1 MPISTLLPS
10 LLLTV
15 GLAVSP
21 PAPSIEAQ
29 QLANEVAPHAQ
40 VWRAES
46 DQQRVQIASLKAQ
59 LAQKDAELARLKHA
73 QTSTP
78 QAPKATPTVP
88 KASTTGGW
96 QTGEFTAYYPPTS
109 SATSAEIRM
118 QGSGTT
124 AKGDNLNTSLY
135 YRGYR
140 IIAAPPSVP
149 FDTVVEI
156 EVAGQTIKGIVRDR
170 GGRIQGN
177 KFDVT
182 YSDKDSAEQFGRQQG
197 KWRVVE

>member
-1 MPISTLLPS
+1 MLISTLITT
-10 LLLTV
+10 LLLST
-15 GLAVSP
+15 GLALTP
-21 PAPSIEAQ
+21 PAPTIEAQ
-29 QLANEVAPHAQ
+29 QLVEQVAPHAY

-46 DQQRVQIASLKAQ
+46 EQKQAQIDALERKLK
-59 LAQKDAELARLKHA
+59 QKDAELAQLKHVKE
-73 QTSTP
+73 P
-78 QAPKATPTVP
+78 ATPSP
-88 KASTTGGW
+88 KASAPTTTDTSGW
-96 QTGEFTAYYPPTS
+96 QTGEFTAYYP
-109 SATSAEIRM
+109 ANNAM
-118 QGSGTT
+118 QGGGITS
-124 AKGDNLNTSLY
+124 KGDNLYQSLY

-149 FDTVVEI
+149 FDTIVEI

-182 YSDKDSAEQFGRQQG
+182 YADQASAVQFGRQQG

>member
-1 MPISTLLPS
+1 M
-10 LLLTV
+10 TV

-29 QLANEVAPHAQ
+29 QLAEQVAPHAQ
-40 VWRAES
+40 VWRIES
-46 DQQRVQIASLKAQ
+46 EQQRVQIASLKAQ
-59 LAQKDAELARLKHA
+59 LAQKDAELAQLKRA
-73 QTSTP
+73 QTP
-78 QAPKATPTVP
+78 KPAPEPPTTS
-88 KASTTGGW
+88 ATGGW
-96 QTGEFTAYYPPTS
+96 QTGEFTAYYP
-109 SATSAEIRM
+109 ANDAM
-118 QGSGTT
+118 QGGGIT
-124 AKGDNLNTSLY
+124 AKGDNLYQSLY

-182 YSDKDSAEQFGRQQG
+182 YGDKQSAEQFGRQQG

>member
-1 MPISTLLPS
+1 MTF
-10 LLLTV
+10 

-21 PAPSIEAQ
+21 SAPSIEAQ
-29 QLANEVAPHAQ
+29 QLVDQVAPHAQ

-46 DQQRVQIASLKAQ
+46 EQQRVQIVTLKAQ
-59 LAQKDAELARLKHA
+59 LAQKDAELAQLKRA
-73 QTSTP
+73 KVSAP
-78 QAPKATPTVP
+78 QPPKATAPKPPTTS
-88 KASTTGGW
+88 ASVTGDW
-96 QTGEFTAYYPPTS
+96 QTGEFTAYYPPS
-109 SATSAEIRM
+109 STATAAEVRM

-124 AKGDNLNTSLY
+124 AKGDNLNASLY

-182 YSDKDSAEQFGRQQG
+182 YDDKQSAEQFGRQQG